1 MDTRAQSIGIARF
14 ILSLIVGAV
23 MYWIVDLVTSPLT
36 TRASNTTSNATA
48 NQATN
53 WFTTGISYL
62 PLFFAVVSMMGLI
75 VYSIFVREVGR

>member
-23 MYWIVDLVTSPLT
+23 MYWIVSLVTSPVLA
-36 TRASNTTSNATA
+36 RARTSTNNATA
-48 NQATN
+48 NQATT
-53 WFTTGISYL
+53 WFETGVNYL
-62 PLFFAVVSMMGLI
+62 PLAFALISMMGLI